1 MEKQIMTPATKG
13 LLIGLALII
22 ISLVILLTKQE
33 NNKSLSGISIAVMV
47 GGIIWAC
54 LSFSKQMNGNV
65 TFGTV
70 FSHGFKTSAL
80 VAALVSLWVALT
92 LGLLFPE
99 VIDRALEAERIK
111 LMDKQ
116 MSDEEIDN
124 AMTIG
129 KKIAVPM
136 GVIFTVIL
144 YLVMGAIGSLIGA
157 ALAKKNPNPVFP
169 DQLGN

>member
-1 MEKQIMTPATKG
+1 MEKQIMSPATKG

-33 NNKSLSGISIAVMV
+33 NNKSLGGISIAVML

-54 LSFSKQMNGNV
+54 LSFSKQMDGNV
-65 TFGTV
+65 TFGNI

-80 VAALVSLWVALT
+80 VGALVSLWVALT

-99 VIDRALEAERIK
+99 TIDRALEAERMNMIK
-111 LMDKQ
+111 KQ
-116 MSDEEIDN
+116 MSDEDIEN
-124 AMTIG
+124 AMKIG

-144 YLVMGAIGSLIGA
+144 YLVIGAIGSLIGA
-157 ALAKKNPNPVFP
+157 SLAKKNPNPVFQ
-169 DQLGN
+169 DNLGN

>member
-1 MEKQIMTPATKG
+1 MTPATKG